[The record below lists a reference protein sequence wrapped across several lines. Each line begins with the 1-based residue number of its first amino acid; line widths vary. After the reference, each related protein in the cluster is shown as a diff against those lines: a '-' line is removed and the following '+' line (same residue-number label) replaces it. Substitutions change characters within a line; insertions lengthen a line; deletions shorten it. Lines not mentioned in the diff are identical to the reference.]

1 MGALTKCCLTQGLA
15 DDGAKL
21 HIYDPKV
28 TEAQIT
34 KDLSTPKFEW
44 DHPSTYVPGVGV
56 APEAL
61 SFHEDAYSACE
72 GAHAIAI
79 LTDWDEFK
87 TLDYEK
93 IYAGMNKPA
102 FLFDGRNIVD
112 HEALRTLGFIVY
124 GLGKPLDA
132 FIQRNYS

>member
-1 MGALTKCCLTQGLA
+1 M
-15 DDGAKL
+15 
-21 HIYDPKV
+21 
-28 TEAQIT
+28 
-34 KDLSTPKFEW
+34 
-44 DHPSTYVPGVGV
+44 

-61 SFHEDAYSACE
+61 SFHKDAYLACK

-112 HEALRTLGFIVY
+112 HVALRALGFIVY